1 MIQLEEN
8 NSAEVLKEVGAELA
22 ALRLARGASIR
33 DVSQKLR
40 ITPEYIEAIEQGDAD
55 AFSSMTYAI
64 GYVRSYSGYLG
75 VSADPFCQRLRDS
88 LSVEQMRPEYEFVE
102 NKLSRGRGA
111 GRTAFIAMI
120 MLVSIYG
127 GWYSWDAGLIS
138 QDDATPQL
146 ASVGDI
152 VEEEPATTLDETPVI
167 EPAEPEA
174 SSDAAINPEGEDIQA
189 RELPVAGVEATDAD
203 ALETTTEQ
211 VATGKIASAEVE
223 PASGG
228 IETPASETPASV
240 TPSEVTAENAA
251 DPAQDVTATP
261 QPGQAVAHNRDPETE
276 MVLRASA
283 TSWVEISRPDG
294 SIVSA
299 WLMRQGDEYTIPGDQ
314 DIYLTAG
321 NAGGLEI
328 ELIGDE
334 PKRLGEWGETISELP
349 LDPTLLNSR
358 Y

>member
-22 ALRLARGASIR
+22 ALRLSRGASIR

-138 QDDATPQL
+138 QDDATPQ
-146 ASVGDI
+146 
-152 VEEEPATTLDETPVI
+152 
-167 EPAEPEA
+167 
-174 SSDAAINPEGEDIQA
+174 
-189 RELPVAGVEATDAD
+189 
-203 ALETTTEQ
+203 
-211 VATGKIASAEVE
+211 
-223 PASGG
+223 
-228 IETPASETPASV
+228 
-240 TPSEVTAENAA
+240 
-251 DPAQDVTATP
+251 
-261 QPGQAVAHNRDPETE
+261 PGQAVAHNRDPETE